1 MAGTFA
7 CPSANSICHKH
18 FTRACPSSGKKR
30 MVCYFY
36 LRKTG
41 LPPKD
46 IRNCPPCEYL
56 IDNSL
61 PAYVAADGGSG
72 AVTPAWS
79 RNYDQT
85 TTLPNGLVTVTSAP
99 SGSGTIALTNTNTSV
114 WVRDSSGC
122 YLWWQSM
129 LLFNCLTTSKI
140 GCLIVDVIDEWLIDF
155 VVIDCGMVSFFG
167 GETGGNWR
175 LHLMSTYLGTF
186 IERI

>member
-7 CPSANSICHKH
+7 CPSANSLCHKH

-79 RNYDQT
+79 RNYD
-85 TTLPNGLVTVTSAP
+85 PDANKD
-99 SGSGTIALTNTNTSV
+99 INNNTAK
-114 WVRDSSGC
+114 W
-122 YLWWQSM
+122 
-129 LLFNCLTTSKI
+129 I
-140 GCLIVDVIDEWLIDF
+140 GYSYI
-155 VVIDCGMVSFFG
+155 
-167 GETGGNWR
+167 
-175 LHLMSTYLGTF
+175 GTF
-186 IERI
+186 G